1 MNVDGDA
8 SDDVKSLALEQTA
21 LLGGAASSETSKS
34 HRTNKM
40 GHGVSTRNVS
50 KECMDRERRTPRWY
64 ALRTSYGRERKA
76 YEYIVGKGGTAFYP
90 TVKVV
95 KEVGGRPRAV
105 EVSRIPNVFFAYG
118 TEEEIRKFVFDNVN
132 LSYLRFYYTYFRVG
146 VQKVRRPLVVPDGQI
161 ESLRIICAPDAG
173 DVVMVPDSVTKFKA
187 GKMVRIVEGQF
198 AGVVGRVAR
207 FQGQQRVAVV
217 IEGLLTVA
225 TAYVP
230 SAFLEPV

>member
-1 MNVDGDA
+1 
-8 SDDVKSLALEQTA
+8 
-21 LLGGAASSETSKS
+21 
-34 HRTNKM
+34 
-40 GHGVSTRNVS
+40 
-50 KECMDRERRTPRWY
+50 MDRERRTPRWY